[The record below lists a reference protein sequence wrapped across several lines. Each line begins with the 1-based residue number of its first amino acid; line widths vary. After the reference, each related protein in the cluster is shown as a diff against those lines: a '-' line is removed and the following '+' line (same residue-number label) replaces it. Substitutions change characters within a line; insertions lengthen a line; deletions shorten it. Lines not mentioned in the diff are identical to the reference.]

1 MAKPTSSSKPASKS
15 ASKPASK
22 GKKTS
27 TTETTPVAR
36 PAIGKDDKALK
47 EDAAAA
53 PAPVAGKKRKS
64 TTSPATGAAKDPE
77 HDPETI
83 KNTQKNSKTHA
94 PAPKDAGKIT
104 PGVSLRS
111 GDEEQDGGK
120 SNKRAKVHVNKP
132 AVTVEKTTEDVPLP
146 VVASSSTASAGEK
159 KGKGKGK
166 KASKKDV
173 EVDED
178 VTMTAAETVAV
189 PPSATKPASS
199 LKSAL
204 KSKSKSK
211 KPIEE
216 SEDFIH
222 GFSSSDGED
231 GNESVDDDDSDVD
244 MDAGAGVKKVV
255 AKDLPKV
262 VEGDKAVEEKL
273 SKAKRRGVSTSSTS
287 ISRSSKL
294 SFVFRTHEPILCCF
308 LATSSICRAKKR
320 ESSTSEG
327 SLTDSTKR
335 R

>member
-27 TTETTPVAR
+27 TAETTPVAR

-47 EDAAAA
+47 EDAAAAA

-111 GDEEQDGGK
+111 GDEEQDGDK

-132 AVTVEKTTEDVPLP
+132 AVTVEKSTEDVPLP
-146 VVASSSTASAGEK
+146 VVASSSTASVGEK
-159 KGKGKGK
+159 KGKGQ

-273 SKAKRRGVSTSSTS
+273 SKAKRRGVSSSS
-287 ISRSSKL
+287 ISISPSPKL
-294 SFVFRTHEPILCCF
+294 SFVFRTGEPILCCF
-308 LATSSICRAKKR
+308 LTTSSIRRAKKR
-320 ESSTSEG
+320 ECFTSEG

>member
-159 KGKGKGK
+159 KGKGK

-308 LATSSICRAKKR
+308 LTTSSIHRAKRR

>member
-1 MAKPTSSSKPASKS
+1 MAKPTLSSKPASKS

-27 TTETTPVAR
+27 TAETTPVAR

-159 KGKGKGK
+159 KGKSK

-173 EVDED
+173 EIEED

-204 KSKSKSK
+204 KSSKSKSK

-222 GFSSSDGED
+222 GFSSSDGEGD
-231 GNESVDDDDSDVD
+231 ESVDEGDSDVD

-273 SKAKRRGVSTSSTS
+273 SKAKRRGVSSSSTS
-287 ISRSSKL
+287 ISPSPKP

-308 LATSSICRAKKR
+308 LTTSSVCRAKRR
-320 ESSTSEG
+320 ECSTSEG
-327 SLTDSTKR
+327 SLTGSTR
-335 R
+335 RR